1 MKKTIHKRL
10 TLLSRA
16 REHSSRMLQGPAFVT
31 DFAAMRLIDELVVE
45 MQQMLAENLKLE
57 EILKSRKIFKKG

>member
-1 MKKTIHKRL
+1 
-10 TLLSRA
+10 
-16 REHSSRMLQGPAFVT
+16 MLQGPAFVT